1 LLKPN
6 IILSKSSG
14 FFESIEQE
22 LSIMKAVVFRKTK
35 GLVVEDLPRPQPDEN
50 QVLVKVLYTGFCGSD
65 HSLIENEGTPDGLI
79 LGHEV
84 CGTVVET
91 GAKVKDVT
99 PGTRVIIR
107 PTFCG
112 ECPGCLSGRTQL
124 CSRNRRSIG
133 IGDLPGGFAEFIVVY
148 PQMLIPVP
156 EKVDSKNAALAELCA
171 VSLHGIRIS
180 GREGGS
186 ACVLGGGAIGL
197 SLVKLLKLHHF
208 FPIVVSEPVQE
219 KRNLALRFGAD
230 RAIDPISENLIL
242 QSYAATKGSGFDVV
256 FECSGRKGLVPE
268 AMNLA
273 GPAGTICQLS
283 VIYENIEIN
292 PAVLM
297 FKELK
302 LTAAYG
308 NTHEENLQCLQWM
321 SEGKLDARP
330 LITDLI
336 PLGQLP
342 QIYKERMHTGQVIK
356 VMLQIGEE

>member
-1 LLKPN
+1 
-6 IILSKSSG
+6 
-14 FFESIEQE
+14 
-22 LSIMKAVVFRKTK
+22 MKAAVFRKTK
-35 GLVVEDLPRPQPDEN
+35 GLVVEDLAVPTPDEN

-65 HSLIENEGTPDGLI
+65 HSLIENEGTPDGII

-84 CGTVVET
+84 CGTVVEA
-91 GAKVKDVT
+91 GNKVRGVL

-124 CSRNRRSIG
+124 CSNNRRSIG
-133 IGDLPGGFAEFIVVY
+133 IGDLPGGFAEFILVY

-156 EKVDSKNAALAELCA
+156 DKVDSINAALAELCA
-171 VSLHGIRIS
+171 VSLHGIKIS
-180 GREGGS
+180 GKTGGS

-197 SLVKLLKLHHF
+197 SLVTLLKLYKF
-208 FPIVVSEPVQE
+208 FPVVVSEPVKE
-219 KRNLALRFGAD
+219 KRELALEFGAD
-230 RAIDPISENLIL
+230 RTIDPFTENLVL
-242 QSYAATKGSGFDVV
+242 QGYTITKGRGFHLV
-256 FECSGRKGLVPE
+256 FECSGRKGLMPE

-273 GPAGTICQLS
+273 GPAGSVCQLS
-283 VIYENIEIN
+283 VIYDNIEIN

-297 FKELK
+297 FKELT

-308 NTHEENLQCLQWM
+308 NTHEENRQCLRWM

-336 PLGQLP
+336 TLEQLP
-342 QIYKERMHTGQVIK
+342 QAYQNKIHTGKTIK
-356 VMLQIGEE
+356 VMIRIGE

>member
-1 LLKPN
+1 
-6 IILSKSSG
+6 
-14 FFESIEQE
+14 
-22 LSIMKAVVFRKTK
+22 MRAAVLRKTI
-35 GLVVEDLPRPQPDEN
+35 GLVVEDLPLPEPDKD

-65 HSLIENEGTPDGLI
+65 HSLIENPGTPDGII

-84 CGTVVET
+84 SGMVVET
-91 GAKVKDVT
+91 GAKVRDVQV
-99 PGTRVIIR
+99 GTRVIIR

-112 ECPGCLSGRTQL
+112 TCPGCLSGRPQL
-124 CSRNRRSIG
+124 CSNNRRSIG
-133 IGDLPGGFAEFIVVY
+133 IGDLPGGFAEFILVY

-156 EKVDSKNAALAELCA
+156 EKVDSINAALAELCA

-180 GREGGS
+180 GRENGS

-197 SLVKLLKLHHF
+197 SLVKLLKLHNF
-208 FPIVVSEPVQE
+208 FPIVVSEPVKE
-219 KRNLALRFGAD
+219 KRELALEFGAD
-230 RAIDPISENLIL
+230 RVIDPLSENLVL
-242 QSYAATKGSGFDVV
+242 QGYAITKGAGFNVV
-256 FECSGRKGLVPE
+256 FECSGRKGLIPE

-308 NTHEENLQCLQWM
+308 NTHEENIQCLRWM
-321 SEGKLDARP
+321 SEGKLDVRP
-330 LITDLI
+330 LITDTVTLD
-336 PLGQLP
+336 QLP
-342 QIYKERMHTGQVIK
+342 QVYQERIHTGKTIK
-356 VMLQIGEE
+356 VLVRIGE